1 MEEQGLSRLTDIRS
15 ENTTDN
21 NSRWR
26 RWQLPTIVAIL
37 YFSQGF
43 PFGIYDR
50 TMGIYL
56 RQQNV
61 SLAQI
66 GIVSSVGLAW
76 SLKPLWAPLVD
87 TFGSYRTWIL
97 GSLAVLC
104 MSMGMFAA
112 TPAASTVFWAAAILL
127 AFASATQDIA
137 IDALTIRITPDEQIG
152 KINSLRVTAARVA
165 FIAMGGGLAALSDV
179 IGWDGAFL
187 AAAALA
193 FVVLVAVAIFVP
205 SDAGRMERHEN
216 LFKSLLVWLKRN
228 GPLVFAVVLIYRL
241 GDSALRPMIAP
252 YWIDR
257 GYSATEAGQVT
268 TTIGMVCVILGAISG
283 GWFVTRF
290 GIFKALLWLGIVQM
304 LSNLGYALVATTNAG
319 RPGLYAAAVAES
331 FCDGLGTAA
340 FLSFLMFIC
349 DRENAATEYAM
360 LSATFA
366 LPRTFI
372 GSTSGYLT
380 EAMGYAGYYWLT
392 AALALPGLALL
403 PLIRARVAT
412 TSAPEP

>member
-1 MEEQGLSRLTDIRS
+1 MNL
-15 ENTTDN
+15 N
-21 NSRWR
+21 NSRW
-26 RWQLPTIVAIL
+26 QLPAIVAIL
-37 YFSQGF
+37 YFTQGF

-56 RQQNV
+56 RQQHV

-66 GIVSSVGLAW
+66 GFVSSVGLAW

-87 TFGSYRTWIL
+87 TFGSYRSWIL

-104 MSMGMFAA
+104 LAIGMFAA
-112 TPAASTVFWAAAILL
+112 TPAASTMFWAAAILL

-137 IDALTIRITPDEQIG
+137 IDALTIRITPDPLIG
-152 KINSLRVTAARVA
+152 RINSIRVTAARIA
-165 FIAMGGGLAALSDV
+165 FIAMGGGLATLSDSV
-179 IGWDGAFL
+179 GWDGAFL

-193 FVVLVAVAIFVP
+193 FAVLVIVALFVP
-205 SDAGRMERHEN
+205 HDAGRMERHEN
-216 LFKSLLVWLKRN
+216 LLKALGDWLRRN
-228 GPLVFAVVLIYRL
+228 GALVFAVVLIYRL

-257 GYSATEAGQVT
+257 GYSATEVGNVT

-290 GIFKALLWLGIVQM
+290 GIFHGLVWLGIVQM
-304 LSNLGYALVATTNAG
+304 LSNLGYAVVASTSAG

-340 FLSFLMFIC
+340 FLSFLMSIC
-349 DRENAATEYAM
+349 DRENAATEYAV
-360 LSATFA
+360 LTATFA
-366 LPRTFI
+366 LPRTVI
-372 GSTSGYLT
+372 GATSGWLT
-380 EAMGYAGYYWLT
+380 ESMGYAGYYWLT
-392 AALALPGLALL
+392 AALALPGLLLL
-403 PLIRARVAT
+403 PLVRARVSTGA
-412 TSAPEP
+412 AAAR

>member
-1 MEEQGLSRLTDIRS
+1 MTA
-15 ENTTDN
+15 N
-21 NSRWR
+21 NS

-50 TMGIYL
+50 VMGLYL
-56 RQQNV
+56 RQNNI
-61 SLAQI
+61 SLTQI
-66 GIVSSVGLAW
+66 GVFSVVGLAW
-76 SLKPLWAPLVD
+76 TFKPLWAPLVD
-87 TFGSYRTWIL
+87 TIGSYRAWIL

-104 MSMGMFAA
+104 GAIAMFAT
-112 TPAASTVFWAAAILL
+112 TPAASTVFWIAAALL

-152 KINSLRVTAARVA
+152 KINSLRVTAARIA
-165 FIAMGGGLAALSDV
+165 FIAMGGGMATLSDS
-179 IGWDGAFL
+179 IGWDSAFL
-187 AAAALA
+187 VGAALA
-193 FVVLVAVAIFVP
+193 FLVLLAVLFLVP
-205 SDAGRMERHEN
+205 ATAGQMERHEN
-216 LFKSLLVWLKRN
+216 LFKSLWQWLKRN
-228 GPLVFAVVLIYRL
+228 GPLVFLVVLIYRL

-257 GYSATEAGQVT
+257 GYTATEAGNVT

-283 GWFVTRF
+283 GWFVTRY
-290 GIFKALLWLGIVQM
+290 GIFKGLLWLGLVQM
-304 LSNLGYALVATTNAG
+304 LSNLGYAVVATSNAG
-319 RPGLYAAAVAES
+319 RMGMYGAAVAES

-340 FLSFLMFIC
+340 FMSFLMYIC

-366 LPRTFI
+366 LTRTVVS
-372 GSTSGYLT
+372 STSGLLT
-380 EAMGYAGYYWLT
+380 ETMGYAGYFWLT

-403 PLIRARVAT
+403 PWIRARVAT
-412 TSAPEP
+412 AAADAH

>member
-1 MEEQGLSRLTDIRS
+1 MTEAD
-15 ENTTDN
+15 
-21 NSRWR
+21 SRWR
-26 RWQLPTIVAIL
+26 LSTIVAIL

-56 RQQNV
+56 RQQHI
-61 SLAQI
+61 SLAAI
-66 GIVSSVGLAW
+66 GFVSSVGLAW

-87 TFGSYRTWIL
+87 SLGTYRAWIL

-104 MSMGMFAA
+104 AAIAMLGA
-112 TPAASTVFWAAAILL
+112 TPAASTGFWIAATLL

-137 IDALTIRITPDEQIG
+137 IDALTIRITPDPEIG
-152 KINSLRVTAARVA
+152 RINSIRVTAARIA
-165 FIAMGGGLAALSDV
+165 FIAMGGGLATLSDR

-193 FVVLVAVAIFVP
+193 AVVLICVALFVP
-205 SDAGRMERHEN
+205 KDAGRMERHEN
-216 LFKSLLVWLKRN
+216 LFKALIDWLRRN
-228 GPLVFAVVLIYRL
+228 GVVVFIVVLIYRL

-257 GYSATEAGQVT
+257 GYTATEAGNVT

-283 GWFVTRF
+283 GWFVTRY
-290 GIFKALLWLGIVQM
+290 GIFKGLLWLGLVQM
-304 LSNLGYALVATTNAG
+304 LSNLGYALVAATNAG
-319 RPGLYAAAVAES
+319 RPGLYSAAVAES

-340 FLSFLMFIC
+340 FMSFLMYIC
-349 DRENAATEYAM
+349 DRENAATEYAV

-366 LPRTFI
+366 LPRTVI
-372 GSTSGYLT
+372 GSTSGVL
-380 EAMGYAGYYWLT
+380 AQSMGYTGYFWLT
-392 AALALPGLALL
+392 AALALPGLLLL
-403 PLIRARVAT
+403 PLIRERVAT
-412 TSAPEP
+412 ASADAR

>member
-1 MEEQGLSRLTDIRS
+1 LTAN
-15 ENTTDN
+15 NT
-21 NSRWR
+21 RWH
-26 RWQLPTIVAIL
+26 LPTIVAIL

-56 RQQNV
+56 RQQHV

-66 GIVSSVGLAW
+66 GFVSSVGLAW

-87 TFGSYRTWIL
+87 TFGTYRTWIL

-104 MSMGMFAA
+104 VAIAMLAA
-112 TPAASTVFWAAAILL
+112 TPAASLVFWVAAILL

-137 IDALTIRITPDEQIG
+137 IDALTIRITPDPLIG
-152 KINSLRVTAARVA
+152 KINSIRVTAARIA
-165 FIAMGGGLAALSDV
+165 FIAMGGGLATLSDR

-187 AAAALA
+187 AAAGLG
-193 FVVLVAVAIFVP
+193 VVVIGAVALFVP
-205 SDAGRMERHEN
+205 AEAGRMERHEN
-216 LFKSLLVWLKRN
+216 LLKALFVWLRRN
-228 GPLVFAVVLIYRL
+228 GAVVFIVVLIYRL

-257 GYSATEAGQVT
+257 GYSATEVGNVT

-290 GIFKALLWLGIVQM
+290 GIFKALVWLGLVQM
-304 LSNLGYALVATTNAG
+304 LSNLGYALVAMTNAG
-319 RPGLYAAAVAES
+319 RPGLYTAAIAES

-349 DRENAATEYAM
+349 DRENAATEYAV

-380 EAMGYAGYYWLT
+380 EVMGYTGYYWLT
-392 AALALPGLALL
+392 AALALPGLMLL

-412 TSAPEP
+412 AAEAAR

>member
-1 MEEQGLSRLTDIRS
+1 MTQ
-15 ENTTDN
+15 N
-21 NSRWR
+21 NR

-56 RQQNV
+56 RQQHV
-61 SLAQI
+61 SLAEI
-66 GIVSSVGLAW
+66 GFVSSVGLAW

-87 TFGSYRTWIL
+87 AFGTYRAWIL

-104 MSMGMFAA
+104 MAIGMFAT
-112 TPAASTVFWAAAILL
+112 TPAASTVFWIAAILL

-137 IDALTIRITPDEQIG
+137 IDALTIRITPDEAIG
-152 KINSLRVTAARVA
+152 RINSIRVTAARVA
-165 FIAMGGGLAALSDV
+165 FIAMGGGLAALSDR

-187 AAAALA
+187 SAAALA
-193 FVVLVAVAIFVP
+193 FVVLIAVALFVP
-205 SDAGRMERHEN
+205 REAGRMEQHEN
-216 LFKSLLVWLKRN
+216 LFKALFAWLRRN
-228 GPLVFAVVLIYRL
+228 GVLVFLVVLIYRL

-257 GYSATEAGQVT
+257 GYTATEAGQVT

-290 GIFKALLWLGIVQM
+290 GIFKSLLWLGLVQM
-304 LSNLGYALVATTNAG
+304 LSNLGYAIAAAMNAG
-319 RPGLYAAAVAES
+319 RGGMYGAAIAES

-349 DRENAATEYAM
+349 DREHAATEYAV

-372 GSTSGYLT
+372 GTLSGKLAET
-380 EAMGYAGYYWLT
+380 MGYTDYFWLT
-392 AALALPGLALL
+392 AALALPGLLLL
-403 PLIRARVAT
+403 PWIRGRVAT
-412 TSAPEP
+412 ASADAR

>member
-1 MEEQGLSRLTDIRS
+1 MTETD
-15 ENTTDN
+15 
-21 NSRWR
+21 SRWR
-26 RWQLPTIVAIL
+26 LSTIVAIL

-56 RQQNV
+56 RQQHI
-61 SLAQI
+61 SLAAI
-66 GIVSSVGLAW
+66 GFVSSVGLAW

-87 TFGSYRTWIL
+87 TFGSYRAWIL

-104 MSMGMFAA
+104 AAIAMFAV
-112 TPAASTVFWAAAILL
+112 TPAASIGFWIAATLL

-137 IDALTIRITPDEQIG
+137 IDALTIRITPDHDIG
-152 KINSLRVTAARVA
+152 RINSIRVTAARIA
-165 FIAMGGGLAALSDV
+165 FIAMGGGLATLSDR

-187 AAAALA
+187 AAAVLA
-193 FVVLVAVAIFVP
+193 AVVLICVALFVP
-205 SDAGRMERHEN
+205 KDAGRMERHEN
-216 LFKSLLVWLKRN
+216 LFKALLDWLRRN
-228 GPLVFAVVLIYRL
+228 GVIVFIVVLIYRL

-257 GYSATEAGQVT
+257 GYTATEAGNVT

-283 GWFVTRF
+283 GWFVTRY
-290 GIFKALLWLGIVQM
+290 GIFKALLWLGLVQM
-304 LSNLGYALVATTNAG
+304 LSNLGYALVAATNAG

-340 FLSFLMFIC
+340 FMSFLMYIC
-349 DRENAATEYAM
+349 DRENAATEYAV

-366 LPRTFI
+366 LPRTVI
-372 GSTSGYLT
+372 ASTSGVLA
-380 EAMGYAGYYWLT
+380 ESMGYTGYFWLT
-392 AALALPGLALL
+392 AALALPGLLLL
-403 PLIRARVAT
+403 PLIRERVAT
-412 TSAPEP
+412 ASAPAR

>member
-1 MEEQGLSRLTDIRS
+1 MTA
-15 ENTTDN
+15 N
-21 NSRWR
+21 NS

-50 TMGIYL
+50 TMGLYL
-56 RQQNV
+56 REAKV
-61 SLAQI
+61 SLGTI
-66 GIVSSVGLAW
+66 GLVSSVGLAW

-87 TFGSYRTWIL
+87 TVGSYRTWIL

-104 MSMGMFAA
+104 MAIAMFAA
-112 TPAASTVFWAAAILL
+112 APAASTMFWIAAVLL
-127 AFASATQDIA
+127 AFGSATQDIA
-137 IDALTIRITPDEQIG
+137 IDALTIRITPDELIG
-152 KINSLRVTAARVA
+152 KINSIRVTAARVA
-165 FIAMGGGLAALSDV
+165 FIAMGGGLAALADRV
-179 IGWDGAFL
+179 GWDGAFL
-187 AAAALA
+187 AATALA
-193 FVVLVAVAIFVP
+193 FVVLVLVAILVP
-205 SDAGRMERHEN
+205 RGAGRMERHEN
-216 LFKSLLVWLKRN
+216 LFKALLAWLKRN
-228 GPLVFAVVLIYRL
+228 GAVVFAVVLIYRL

-283 GWFVTRF
+283 GWFITRY
-290 GIFKALLWLGIVQM
+290 GIFRGLVWLGIVQM
-304 LSNLGYALVATTNAG
+304 LSNLGYALVASTAAG
-319 RPGLYAAAVAES
+319 RPGLYSAAVAES

-340 FLSFLMFIC
+340 FLSFLMSIC
-349 DRENAATEYAM
+349 DRENAATEYAV
-360 LSATFA
+360 LTATFA

-403 PLIRARVAT
+403 PLIRARVSTPASGAPMAT
-412 TSAPEP
+412 PL

>member
-1 MEEQGLSRLTDIRS
+1 MQEQGTSRLT
-15 ENTTDN
+15 EN
-21 NSRWR
+21 RAH

-56 RQQNV
+56 RQQHV
-61 SLAQI
+61 SLAEI
-66 GIVSSVGLAW
+66 GFVSSVGLAW

-87 TFGSYRTWIL
+87 TFGTYRTWIL

-104 MSMGMFAA
+104 MAIGMFSA
-112 TPAASTVFWAAAILL
+112 TPAASTVFWIAAILL

-137 IDALTIRITPDEQIG
+137 IDALTIRITPDGAIG
-152 KINSLRVTAARVA
+152 KINSIRVTAARIA
-165 FIAMGGGLAALSDV
+165 FIAMGGGLAALSDR

-193 FVVLVAVAIFVP
+193 ALVFIVVALFVP
-205 SDAGRMERHEN
+205 REAGRMERHEN
-216 LFKSLLVWLKRN
+216 LLKALGIWLRRN
-228 GPLVFAVVLIYRL
+228 GVLVFLVVLIYRL

-257 GYSATEAGQVT
+257 GYTATEVGNVT

-283 GWFVTRF
+283 GWFVTKF
-290 GIFKALLWLGIVQM
+290 GIFKALVWLGIVQM
-304 LSNLGYALVATTNAG
+304 LSNLGYAIVASVNAG
-319 RPGLYAAAVAES
+319 RPGLYAAAIAES

-340 FLSFLMFIC
+340 FMSFLMYIC
-349 DRENAATEYAM
+349 DRDHAATEYAV

-380 EAMGYAGYYWLT
+380 EMMGYASYYWLT
-392 AALALPGLALL
+392 AALALPGLLLL
-403 PLIRARVAT
+403 PWIRARVAT
-412 TSAPEP
+412 ASTAERSAIPL

>member
-1 MEEQGLSRLTDIRS
+1 MNL
-15 ENTTDN
+15 N
-21 NSRWR
+21 NS

-56 RQQNV
+56 RQQHV
-61 SLAQI
+61 SLAEI
-66 GIVSSVGLAW
+66 GFVSSVGLAW

-87 TFGSYRTWIL
+87 TLGNYRTWIL

-104 MSMGMFAA
+104 MSMAMFAA
-112 TPAASTVFWAAAILL
+112 TPAASTMFWAAAILL

-137 IDALTIRITPDEQIG
+137 IDALTIRITPDDLIG
-152 KINSLRVTAARVA
+152 KINSIRVTAARIA
-165 FIAMGGGLAALSDV
+165 FIAMGGGLATLSDR

-187 AAAALA
+187 TAAGLA
-193 FVVLVAVAIFVP
+193 FAVLVVVALFVP
-205 SDAGRMERHEN
+205 REAGQMERHEN
-216 LFKSLLVWLKRN
+216 LLKALGKWLKRN
-228 GPLVFAVVLIYRL
+228 GVMVFAVVLIYRL

-257 GYSATEAGQVT
+257 GYTATEAGNVT

-304 LSNLGYALVATTNAG
+304 LSNLGYAFVAATNGG
-319 RPGLYAAAVAES
+319 RPGMYGAAIAES

-340 FLSFLMFIC
+340 FLSFLMYIC
-349 DRENAATEYAM
+349 DRENAATEYAV

-372 GSTSGYLT
+372 GSTSGYLAET
-380 EAMGYAGYYWLT
+380 MGYTGYFWLT
-392 AALALPGLALL
+392 AALALPGLLL
-403 PLIRARVAT
+403 VPLIRARVAT
-412 TSAPEP
+412 TAEAAR

>member
-1 MEEQGLSRLTDIRS
+1 MTA
-15 ENTTDN
+15 N
-21 NSRWR
+21 NS

-61 SLAQI
+61 SLAEI
-66 GIVSSVGLAW
+66 GFVSSVGLAW

-87 TFGSYRTWIL
+87 TFGTYRAWIL

-104 MSMGMFAA
+104 VSMAMFAS
-112 TPAASTVFWAAAILL
+112 TPAASTIFWAAAIVL

-137 IDALTIRITPDEQIG
+137 IDALTIRITPDEMIG
-152 KINSLRVTAARVA
+152 KINSIRVTAARIA
-165 FIAMGGGLAALSDV
+165 FIAMGGGLATLSDR

-187 AAAALA
+187 AAAGLA
-193 FVVLVAVAIFVP
+193 AVVLIVVALFVP
-205 SDAGRMERHEN
+205 RAAGQMERHEN
-216 LFKSLLVWLKRN
+216 LFKALVEWLKRN
-228 GPLVFAVVLIYRL
+228 GILVFAVVLIYRL

-257 GYSATEAGQVT
+257 GYTATEAGNVT

-290 GIFKALLWLGIVQM
+290 GIFKALVWLGIVQM
-304 LSNLGYALVATTNAG
+304 LSNLGYAIVAATNAG
-319 RPGLYAAAVAES
+319 RPGMYGAAVAES

-340 FLSFLMFIC
+340 FMSFLMYIC
-349 DRENAATEYAM
+349 DRENAATEYAV
-360 LSATFA
+360 LTATFA

-372 GSTSGYLT
+372 GSTSGVFVESL
-380 EAMGYAGYYWLT
+380 GYTGYFWLT
-392 AALALPGLALL
+392 AALALPGLLLL
-403 PLIRARVAT
+403 PLIRARVSTA
-412 TSAPEP
+412 AAAAH

>member
-1 MEEQGLSRLTDIRS
+1 MTA
-15 ENTTDN
+15 N
-21 NSRWR
+21 NP
-26 RWQLPTIVAIL
+26 RWQLPAIVAIL

-61 SLAQI
+61 SLAEI
-66 GIVSSVGLAW
+66 GFVSSVGLAW

-87 TFGSYRTWIL
+87 TFGTYRAWIL

-104 MSMGMFAA
+104 MAIAMFAV
-112 TPAASTVFWAAAILL
+112 TPAASTVFWIAAALL

-137 IDALTIRITPDEQIG
+137 IDALTIRVTPDAMIG
-152 KINSLRVTAARVA
+152 KINSIRVTAARVA
-165 FIAMGGGLAALSDV
+165 FIAMGGGLATLSDSV
-179 IGWDGAFL
+179 GWDGAFL

-193 FVVLVAVAIFVP
+193 FLVLIAVAVFVP
-205 SDAGRMERHEN
+205 REAGRMEKHEN
-216 LFKSLLVWLKRN
+216 LFKSLIDWLRRN
-228 GPLVFAVVLIYRL
+228 GVLVFVVVLIYRI

-257 GYSATEAGQVT
+257 GFSATEVGNVT
-268 TTIGMVCVILGAISG
+268 TTIGMVCVILGAIAG

-290 GIFKALLWLGIVQM
+290 GIYRGLLWLGVVQM
-304 LSNLGYALVATTNAG
+304 ISNLGYAIVATTVAG
-319 RPGLYAAAVAES
+319 RPGLYGAAVAES

-340 FLSFLMFIC
+340 FLSFLMSVC
-349 DRENAATEYAM
+349 DRENAATEYAV

-366 LPRTFI
+366 LPRTLI
-372 GSTSGYLT
+372 MSTSGTLT
-380 EAMGYAGYYWLT
+380 ESMGYAGYFWLT
-392 AALALPGLALL
+392 AALALPGLLLL
-403 PLIRARVAT
+403 PLIRGRVSTAST
-412 TSAPEP
+412 AGG

>member
-1 MEEQGLSRLTDIRS
+1 MNL
-15 ENTTDN
+15 N
-21 NSRWR
+21 NS

-61 SLAQI
+61 SLAEI
-66 GIVSSVGLAW
+66 GFVSSVGLAW

-87 TFGSYRTWIL
+87 TLGTYRAWIL

-104 MSMGMFAA
+104 MSMGMFAV
-112 TPAASTVFWAAAILL
+112 TPAASALFWAAAILL

-137 IDALTIRITPDEQIG
+137 IDALTIRITPDERIG
-152 KINSLRVTAARVA
+152 RINSIRVTAARIA
-165 FIAMGGGLAALSDV
+165 FIAMGGGLATLSDR

-187 AAAALA
+187 AAAGLA
-193 FVVLVAVAIFVP
+193 FVVLLVVAFFVP
-205 SDAGRMERHEN
+205 REAGQMERHEN
-216 LFKSLLVWLKRN
+216 LLKALLRWLKRN

-257 GYSATEAGQVT
+257 GYTATEAGNVT

-290 GIFKALLWLGIVQM
+290 GIFKSLVWLGIVQM
-304 LSNLGYALVATTNAG
+304 LSNLGYALVAATNGG
-319 RPGLYAAAVAES
+319 RPGMYGAAVAES

-340 FLSFLMFIC
+340 FLSFLMYIC
-349 DRENAATEYAM
+349 DRENAATEYAV

-372 GSTSGYLT
+372 GTTSGKLT
-380 EAMGYAGYYWLT
+380 ELMGYTDYFWLT
-392 AALALPGLALL
+392 AALALPGLLLL
-403 PLIRARVAT
+403 PLIRARLS
-412 TSAPEP
+412 TSAEAAP

>member
-1 MEEQGLSRLTDIRS
+1 MTE
-15 ENTTDN
+15 N

-26 RWQLPTIVAIL
+26 IPALVSIL

-56 RQQNV
+56 RQQHV
-61 SLAQI
+61 SLAEI
-66 GIVSSVGLAW
+66 GLVSSVGLAW

-87 TFGSYRTWIL
+87 TIGSYRAWIL

-104 MSMGMFAA
+104 MAIAMFAT
-112 TPAASTVFWAAAILL
+112 TPAASTVFWVAAVLL

-137 IDALTIRITPDEQIG
+137 IDALTIRITPDELIG
-152 KINSLRVTAARVA
+152 RVNSIRVTAARIA
-165 FIAMGGGLAALSDV
+165 FIAMGGGLAALSDR

-187 AAAALA
+187 AAAGLA
-193 FVVLVAVAIFVP
+193 FAVLVAVALFVP
-205 SDAGRMERHEN
+205 REAGQMERHEN
-216 LFKSLLVWLKRN
+216 LFKALFAWLRRN
-228 GPLVFAVVLIYRL
+228 GVIVFIVVLIYRI

-257 GYSATEAGQVT
+257 GFTATEAGNVT

-283 GWFVTRF
+283 GWFVTRY
-290 GIFKALLWLGIVQM
+290 GIFRALLWLGLVQM
-304 LSNLGYALVATTNAG
+304 LSNLGYAIVASTEAG
-319 RPGLYAAAVAES
+319 RMGLYGAAIAES

-340 FLSFLMFIC
+340 FMSFLMYIC
-349 DRENAATEYAM
+349 DRENAATEYAI

-372 GSTSGYLT
+372 GSTSGILA
-380 EAMGYAGYYWLT
+380 EQMGYAGYYWLT

-403 PLIRARVAT
+403 PLIRARVS
-412 TSAPEP
+412 TSAEAAP